1 MSEATKIKITQLI
14 IYPVKS
20 LAGIS
25 LQNSELDSMG
35 LKYDRRWMLV
45 TPEGKFL
52 SQRQI
57 PQMALIKTAL
67 DSNGR
72 LTLSKQGMQDHLVPD
87 VSEPSEST
95 KLEIMSVTIWNDVV
109 QATKVG
115 DETDIWLSNALNTLC
130 HLVYISEN
138 EVRQCDLD
146 YAKQGDRT
154 GFSDGFPILLL
165 SEASLADLNNRLDEP
180 VAMKR
185 FRPNIVVSGCDAFAE
200 DQLKSF
206 TLGDVAMRGVK
217 LCSRCVITTVNPETG
232 ERTNME
238 PLATLMK
245 YRKGIAENSSNK
257 VFFGM
262 NVIHENQ
269 GRLKVGDVI
278 KETLIKSN

>member
-1 MSEATKIKITQLI
+1 MKISALN

-25 LQNSELDSMG
+25 LQTSELDSMG

-45 TPEGKFL
+45 SPEGKFL

-57 PQMALIKTAL
+57 SKMALIKTKL
-67 DSNGR
+67 DKEGQ
-72 LTLSKQGMQDHLVPD
+72 LTLSMQGKPDHSVPCVTEFN
-87 VSEPSEST
+87 VSMPV
-95 KLEIMSVTIWNDVV
+95 IIWDDVV
-109 QATKVG
+109 QAKRVG
-115 DETDIWLSNALNTLC
+115 DESDTWLSDVLDTSC
-130 HLVYISEN
+130 HLVYISED
-138 EVRQCDLD
+138 EIRQCDLD

-165 SEASLADLNNRLDEP
+165 SEASLADLNDRLDEP
-180 VAMKR
+180 VTMQR

-206 TLGDVAMRGVK
+206 SISDVVMRGVK
-217 LCSRCVITTVNPETG
+217 LCSRCVITTVDPETG
-232 ERTNME
+232 VRFNMQ

-245 YRKGIAENSSNK
+245 YRKSKAGNNSNK

-262 NVIHENQ
+262 NVIHESS
-269 GRLKVGDVI
+269 GRLKVGDTI
-278 KETLIKSN
+278 L